1 MDNFF
6 AGFNTTDSYAILF
19 IMLLAFLFGLIV
31 GLLLRGRRI
40 RALKAERDAAIE
52 NKALAETEL
61 AGMREQLA
69 LKDADMK
76 RIELEI
82 AELHDKIARHEEE
95 KSKLYYEIHQLNAVV
110 ESQQSTAK
118 EFQAIIDTLETQ
130 LSAAQITQ
138 QQLQQTLEEEEKEE
152 DSVEELAAMQS
163 FYNASRMR
171 MDAIEEKLR
180 LLESENSALR
190 QSLDDLKPLTA
201 PLTTAAA
208 PMIAFSLEEEPEEVI
223 FEPGNKDVLREKIV
237 IETPPKDDLSLIKGV
252 GPFLEQKLNQLGI
265 FTFDQISQWDQAEIE
280 RVTHEIGYFPG
291 RIEKDDWVGQARRLL
306 QLKQEHPWALQPLG
320 IHSTDNADLKIV
332 EGIGPKIEALLKE
345 AGINTWDDLADT
357 AADRLQEILAAAGEA
372 FRIHDPTS
380 WPMQAQMAANGQWD
394 LLREYQEELKGGRI
408 V

>member
-40 RALKAERDAAIE
+40 RAIKAERDAAIE
-52 NKALAETEL
+52 NKGLAETEL

-69 LKDADMK
+69 LKEADMK
-76 RIELEI
+76 RVELET

-130 LSAAQITQ
+130 LSAAQTSQ

-152 DSVEELAAMQS
+152 AGVEELAAMQS

-190 QSLDDLKPLTA
+190 QSLDELKPLST
-201 PLTTAAA
+201 PQTTAAA

-237 IETPPKDDLSLIKGV
+237 FETPTKDDLSLIKGV

-265 FTFDQISQWDQAEIE
+265 YTFDQVSQWDQAEIE
-280 RVTHEIGYFPG
+280 RVTHEIGYFSG

-320 IHSTDNADLKIV
+320 IQSTDTADLKIV

-345 AGINTWDDLADT
+345 AGINTWDELADT
-357 AADRLQEILAAAGEA
+357 SADRLQDILAAAGET

>member
-52 NKALAETEL
+52 NKGLAETEL
-61 AGMREQLA
+61 AGMRDQLA
-69 LKDADMK
+69 LKEADMK
-76 RIELEI
+76 RIELEA

-118 EFQAIIDTLETQ
+118 EFQAIIDTLEGQ
-130 LSAAQITQ
+130 LSAAQTTQ
-138 QQLQQTLEEEEKEE
+138 QQLQQTLEEEA
-152 DSVEELAAMQS
+152 DSVEDLAAMQS

-180 LLESENSALR
+180 LLESENSSLR
-190 QSLDDLKPLTA
+190 QSLDELKPLPA
-201 PLTTAAA
+201 AQSSAAA
-208 PMIAFSLEEEPEEVI
+208 PMIAFSLEEEPEEDI

-237 IETPPKDDLSLIKGV
+237 IETPPKDDLSLIKGI

-265 FTFDQISQWDQAEIE
+265 YTFDQVSQWDQTDIE
-280 RVTHEIGYFPG
+280 RVTHDIGYFSG
-291 RIEKDDWVGQARRLL
+291 RIEKDDWVGQAHRLL
-306 QLKQEHPWALQPLG
+306 QLKKEHPWALQPLG
-320 IHSTDNADLKIV
+320 IHSTDNADLKII

-380 WPMQAQMAANGQWD
+380 WPMQAQMAVNNQWD

>member
-52 NKALAETEL
+52 NKGLAETEL
-61 AGMREQLA
+61 AGMRDQLA
-69 LKDADMK
+69 LKEADMK
-76 RIELEI
+76 RIELEA

-130 LSAAQITQ
+130 LSAAQTTQ
-138 QQLQQTLEEEEKEE
+138 QQLQQTLEEEA
-152 DSVEELAAMQS
+152 DSVEDLAAMQS

-180 LLESENSALR
+180 LLESENSSLR
-190 QSLDDLKPLTA
+190 QSLDELKPLSA
-201 PLTTAAA
+201 PQTTAAA
-208 PMIAFSLEEEPEEVI
+208 PMIAFSLEEEPEEDI

-237 IETPPKDDLSLIKGV
+237 IETPPKDDLSLIKGI

-265 FTFDQISQWDQAEIE
+265 YTFDQVSQWDQTDIE
-280 RVTHEIGYFPG
+280 RVTHDIGYFSG
-291 RIEKDDWVGQARRLL
+291 RIEKDDWVGQAHRLL
-306 QLKQEHPWALQPLG
+306 QLKKEHPWALQPLG
-320 IHSTDNADLKIV
+320 IHSTDNADLKII

-357 AADRLQEILAAAGEA
+357 AAERLQEILAAAGEA

>member
-52 NKALAETEL
+52 NKGLAETEL
-61 AGMREQLA
+61 AGMRDQLA
-69 LKDADMK
+69 LKEADMK
-76 RIELEI
+76 RIELEA

-130 LSAAQITQ
+130 LSAAQTTQ
-138 QQLQQTLEEEEKEE
+138 QQLQQTLEEEA
-152 DSVEELAAMQS
+152 DSVEDLAAMQS

-180 LLESENSALR
+180 LLESENSSLR
-190 QSLDDLKPLTA
+190 QSLDELKPLSA
-201 PLTTAAA
+201 PQTTAAA
-208 PMIAFSLEEEPEEVI
+208 PMIAFSLEEEPEEDI

-237 IETPPKDDLSLIKGV
+237 IETPPKDDLSLIKGI

-265 FTFDQISQWDQAEIE
+265 YTFDQVSQWDQTDIE
-280 RVTHEIGYFPG
+280 RVTHDIGYF
-291 RIEKDDWVGQARRLL
+291 
-306 QLKQEHPWALQPLG
+306 
-320 IHSTDNADLKIV
+320 S
-332 EGIGPKIEALLKE
+332 
-345 AGINTWDDLADT
+345 
-357 AADRLQEILAAAGEA
+357 
-372 FRIHDPTS
+372 
-380 WPMQAQMAANGQWD
+380 
-394 LLREYQEELKGGRI
+394 
-408 V
+408 